1 ESGSPCRGS
10 YHCDEP
16 FRCSNDYMGICEMPA
31 ARGEPCGPYG
41 LCSDGTYCDGTIC
54 VPAKEDGA
62 TCTDH
67 VECQGQCLSGV
78 CPAICGGTYF
88 VAGID
93 SAPAP
98 SCSDL
103 HLERARTLDAA
114 RACDPDGTHGCS
126 VDVRVLDEC
135 GCEHA
140 ANTLLEQEIFNA

>member
-1 ESGSPCRGS
+1 SDGEVCVFSETCRIGSYCVGQTSGDSRCRSGESGSPCRGS

-41 LCSDGTYCDGTIC
+41 WCSDGTYCDGTIC

-78 CPAICGGTYF
+78 CSAICGGTYF
-88 VAGID
+88 GARID
-93 SAPAP
+93 SAPEP

-103 HLERARTLDAA
+103 NLERA
-114 RACDPDGTHGCS
+114 
-126 VDVRVLDEC
+126 
-135 GCEHA
+135 
-140 ANTLLEQEIFNA
+140 